1 MHQPLELQI
10 ALARQADLRAEKRKL
25 TISFR
30 RHETRRTVDGHRTRA
45 YGLRPQA
52 A

>member
-10 ALARQADLRAEKRKL
+10 ALARQADLRAEVRKVR
-25 TISFR
+25 ISFR
-30 RHETRRTVDGHRTRA
+30 RHESRRPVDGHRA
-45 YGLRPQA
+45 AALRPSA